1 MFIISGG
8 RGIGKTKTLLEK
20 VKNEDAILVCENT
33 MQMRERAYQ
42 YGLTGLNLMSYEDF
56 DNLENVA
63 EPVYI
68 HDINKYITYR
78 NRNVK
83 GYSVCNEC

>member
-1 MFIISGG
+1 MFIVSGG
-8 RGIGKTKTLLEK
+8 RGIGKTRALLER
-20 VKNEDAILVCENT
+20 VKSEDAILVCENT

-56 DNLENVA
+56 SALEKVE

-68 HDINKYITYR
+68 HDINKYVSYG
-78 NRNVK
+78 NKNVK
-83 GYSVCNEC
+83 GYSVCND